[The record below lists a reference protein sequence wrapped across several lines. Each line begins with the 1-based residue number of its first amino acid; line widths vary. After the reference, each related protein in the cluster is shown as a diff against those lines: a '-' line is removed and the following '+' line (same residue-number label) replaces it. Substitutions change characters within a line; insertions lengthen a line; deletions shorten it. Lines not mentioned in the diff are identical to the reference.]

1 MIQEAYRAAIP
12 VFTRA
17 LADMWVD
24 ARTDALAAADPDADE
39 EELIDEARLQLAA
52 LAGIECIAESVSDS
66 AVDVAGDWL
75 DKYNAELAVLPDS
88 RKAAYQPLREM
99 AIHPSHEPLTKPANR
114 TVPQGTTDKDNNL
127 VPFTRYA
134 DHLLATADGTAPFDL
149 NEWEA
154 HLVATEATR
163 SGAVGWYRNPSRAS
177 AEASTAVYYDGT
189 AQRWR
194 NMQPDFIFF
203 REVGDTVRP
212 SIIDPHGHHLGDA
225 LDKLRALSN
234 YAAEFGDQFVQILAV
249 SGKDVDSLRS
259 VDLKNP
265 DVRAVI
271 DKAETA
277 AEVYEQ
283 EGRAY
288 K

>member
-1 MIQEAYRAAIP
+1 MIEEAYRAAIP

-24 ARTDALAAADPDADE
+24 ARTDKLAAADPQADE

-52 LAGIECIAESVSDS
+52 LAGIEGIAQSVSDN
-66 AVDVAGDWL
+66 ADDVAGNWL

-127 VPFTRYA
+127 VPFTRY
-134 DHLLATADGTAPFDL
+134 DGHLLATADGTAPFDL

-154 HLVATEATR
+154 HVVATEAKR

-177 AEASTAVYYDGT
+177 AEALTAVYFDGP

-234 YAAEFGDQFVQILAV
+234 YAAEFGNQFVQILAV